1 MITKPKPIRIRW
13 KEVVR
18 ICRTVSIGERKA
30 ADIFRRPGCRARILL
45 PNCQQATYDRAEVL
59 RELGIQEPS

>member
-18 ICRTVSIGERKA
+18 ICRTVSIGKHKA
-30 ADIFRRPGCRARILL
+30 ADIFRRPGCPARILL
-45 PNCQQATYDRAEVL
+45 PNCHRATYDRAEVL